1 MWLLRFQMCAVVNRV
16 AVPHLRLR
24 HRHGNPECRV
34 SSRSQTSQT
43 CRRQNHASIHASAG
57 AITIAVQFASKHGI
71 AKTRCCSPPSASL
84 PQTRNAAWRHNH
96 RRAKSFAA
104 TSRIHT
110 SAGAATIVVQLAS
123 KRDIAKVLQGQ
134 SGEFGATRVLL
145 SNTWASDVTAATAG
159 ISNSASY
166 VLSVSCLFLCGP
178 LRRISVNARFY
189 VQCCLVLWRGGCYGG
204 PLQFPD
210 EIQGQS
216 NWKSSHCWLDSP
228 VVYPDL
234 VLVAV
239 CGRDQYCLSVRFT
252 CLLCVCTV
260 LCSNCGESHRSHQNV
275 RNDEVQVSLRKITLD
290 MHVMDDNLES

>member
-1 MWLLRFQMCAVVNRV
+1 MRLLKKKHGYWDVVIAFSDVRSRESSCCSPPSPSPPPREIQN
-16 AVPHLRLR
+16 AACR
-24 HRHGNPECRV
+24 HNHRQ
-34 SSRSQTSQT
+34 SQI
-43 CRRQNHASIHASAG
+43 CRRQHHASIHASAG
-57 AITIAVQFASKHGI
+57 AITIAVQFASKRDI
-71 AKTRCCSPPSASL
+71 AKTRCVL
-84 PQTRNAAWRHNH
+84 HLWLRYR
-96 RRAKSFAA
+96 KSGIPRDVTITDEPNLSAA
-104 TSRIHT
+104 TSRINT
-110 SAGAATIVVQLAS
+110 SAGAAAIAVQLAS
-123 KRDIAKVLQGQ
+123 KRDIAKALQGQ
-134 SGEFGATRVLL
+134 PGEFGGTRVLL
-145 SNTWASDVTAATAG
+145 SNTRASDVTAATTG

-189 VQCCLVLWRGGCYGG
+189 VQCCLVLWRGVCYGG

-239 CGRDQYCLSVRFT
+239 CGRDQCCLSVRFT

-275 RNDEVQVSLRKITLD
+275 RNDVVQVSLR
-290 MHVMDDNLES
+290 

>member
-1 MWLLRFQMCAVVNRV
+1 MTFAFATTTGNPNAACRHDHRGAKSVGDNITHQFTHPLAPSRSPFNSHRNAASPKPV
-16 AVPHLRLR
+16 AVLHLRLR
-24 HRHGNPECRV
+24 YRKSGMPHDV
-34 SSRSQTSQT
+34 T
-43 CRRQNHASIHASAG
+43 
-57 AITIAVQFASKHGI
+57 ITYEPNLS
-71 AKTRCCSPPSASL
+71 
-84 PQTRNAAWRHNH
+84 
-96 RRAKSFAA
+96 AA

-110 SAGAATIVVQLAS
+110 SDGAATIAVQLAS
-123 KRDIAKVLQGQ
+123 KRDIAKALQGQ
-134 SGEFGATRVLL
+134 PGEFGATRVLL
-145 SNTWASDVTAATAG
+145 SNTRASDVIAATAG

-239 CGRDQYCLSVRFT
+239 CGRDQCCLSVRFT

-275 RNDEVQVSLRKITLD
+275 RNDELQVSLRKRTLD
-290 MHVMDDNLES
+290 MVMEDNLER

>member
-16 AVPHLRLR
+16 AVPHLCLR
-24 HRHGNPECRV
+24 HHHGKSRMPRV
-34 SSRSQTSQT
+34 VMYDHRRSQI
-43 CRRQNHASIHASAG
+43 CRRQHHASIHASAG

-84 PQTRNAAWRHNH
+84 PQIRNAAWRHNH
-96 RRAKSFAA
+96 KRAKSFGGNFMR
-104 TSRIHT
+104 SHT
-110 SAGAATIVVQLAS
+110 RRRRHEA
-123 KRDIAKVLQGQ
+123 LQGQ
-134 SGEFGATRVLL
+134 PGEFGATRVLL
-145 SNTWASDVTAATAG
+145 SNTRASDVIAATAG

-239 CGRDQYCLSVRFT
+239 CGRDQCCLSVRFT

-275 RNDEVQVSLRKITLD
+275 RNDEVQVSLRKRTLD
-290 MHVMDDNLES
+290 MVMDDNLER